1 MNLNLLS
8 KLQSSDSVYLILQP
22 KLGEIIDYYVIARN
36 VSFDLVSSGQMNGII
51 EHDRSLSF
59 EIRLTSI
66 LPLISKGYQFNI
78 KFENNQ
84 LMFVTEDDKVVVKPS
99 YVESRDSGSFK
110 TLGRYMELSA
120 EFQKLERIKNQYDNL
135 YTELLEL
142 KRIEDH
148 NSLMSIIDNTDN
160 LSEVVE
166 SKVDRELRSKIEMK
180 EKELSSLQSSLKS
193 LQSINLKPFIDIAT
207 VASKAH
213 TVVDMCDE
221 YAIVDLGNS
230 YLIEKSKCPVLS
242 IQGMLLS
249 QLLKDGGGESFYL
262 YNEELVYINGNKDIT
277 AVFIAK
283 YLPNNSVDA
292 SIVKNGVVTERYE
305 IRIHSLLKVIS
316 LVKSSFK
323 DVSMDMNTG
332 QFLLTNDLGE
342 VLRINFD
349 VDNVNS
355 LQLIKSKSGKVVQGG
370 IKLAIINIPVAVQN
384 ILGYFKDSLIIYVKK
399 NKIVFQNKSLFLVF
413 GR

>member
-1 MNLNLLS
+1 M
-8 KLQSSDSVYLILQP
+8 
-22 KLGEIIDYYVIARN
+22 
-36 VSFDLVSSGQMNGII
+36 
-51 EHDRSLSF
+51 
-59 EIRLTSI
+59 
-66 LPLISKGYQFNI
+66 
-78 KFENNQ
+78 
-84 LMFVTEDDKVVVKPS
+84 
-99 YVESRDSGSFK
+99 
-110 TLGRYMELSA
+110 
-120 EFQKLERIKNQYDNL
+120 
-135 YTELLEL
+135 
-142 KRIEDH
+142 
-148 NSLMSIIDNTDN
+148 
-160 LSEVVE
+160 
-166 SKVDRELRSKIEMK
+166 
-180 EKELSSLQSSLKS
+180 
-193 LQSINLKPFIDIAT
+193 
-207 VASKAH
+207 
-213 TVVDMCDE
+213 
-221 YAIVDLGNS
+221 
-230 YLIEKSKCPVLS
+230 
-242 IQGMLLS
+242 
-249 QLLKDGGGESFYL
+249 LKDGGGEGFYL
-262 YNEELVYINGNKDIT
+262 YKDELVYINGNKDIT
-277 AVFIAK
+277 AVFIAS

-332 QFLLTNDLGE
+332 QFILTNDLGE

>member
-8 KLQSSDSVYLILQP
+8 KLQTSDSVYLILQP
-22 KLGEIIDYYVIARN
+22 KLGGIIDYYIIARN
-36 VSFDLVSSGQMNGII
+36 ISFDLVSSGQMNGTV
-51 EHDRSLSF
+51 ENDRSLSF
-59 EIRLTSI
+59 EIRLASI
-66 LPLISKGYQFNI
+66 LPLINKGYQFNI

-84 LMFVTEDDKVVVKPS
+84 LVFVTEDDKVVVKPS
-99 YVESRDSGSFK
+99 YVESRDSGSFNI
-110 TLGRYMELSA
+110 LGRYMELSA

-148 NSLMSIIDNTDN
+148 NSLMNIIDNTDN

-230 YLIEKSKCPVLS
+230 FLIEKSKCPVLS
-242 IQGMLLS
+242 IQGVLFS
-249 QLLKDGGGESFYL
+249 QLLKDGGGEGFYL
-262 YNEELVYINGNKDIT
+262 YKDELVYINGNKDIT
-277 AVFIAK
+277 SVFIAK

-332 QFLLTNDLGE
+332 QFILTNDLGE

>member
-8 KLQSSDSVYLILQP
+8 KLQTSDSVYLILQP
-22 KLGEIIDYYVIARN
+22 KLGGIIDYYIIARN
-36 VSFDLVSSGQMNGII
+36 ISFDLVSSGQMNGTV
-51 EHDRSLSF
+51 ENDRSLSF
-59 EIRLTSI
+59 EIRLASI
-66 LPLISKGYQFNI
+66 LPLINKGYQFNI

-84 LMFVTEDDKVVVKPS
+84 LVFVTEDDKVVVKPS
-99 YVESRDSGSFK
+99 YVESRDSGSFNI
-110 TLGRYMELSA
+110 LGRYMELSA

-148 NSLMSIIDNTDN
+148 NSLMNIIDNTDN

-166 SKVDRELRSKIEMK
+166 SEVDKELRSKIEMK

-230 YLIEKSKCPVLS
+230 FLIEKSKCPVLS
-242 IQGMLLS
+242 IQGMLFS
-249 QLLKDGGGESFYL
+249 QLLKDGGGEGFYL
-262 YNEELVYINGNKDIT
+262 YKDELVYINGNKDIT

-332 QFLLTNDLGE
+332 QFILTNDLGE